1 LNKVLYAST
10 PHVSTG
16 STIDTW
22 LSQTDGNGGFPFY
35 MPLYGSNV
43 SSQLSPIRERST
55 DEASC
60 ITIGSYKSS
69 RSSRSAHSSRS
80 SRD

>member
-22 LSQTDGNGGFPFY
+22 LSQTDGNEGFLFY
-35 MPLYGSNV
+35 MPLNV
-43 SSQLSPIRERST
+43 SPSQLSPIRERST